1 MRKGIGGPSLSCR
14 NDTFDDFLMTVRESA
29 YRNACIGVFSVNTDA
44 SCIASFLLIE
54 DEYVSH
60 GVTIRRNTHLAVAQ
74 VSSASYYVS
83 LLLRRSK
90 DVQTYVADHLSQSRR
105 KLAFP

>member
-1 MRKGIGGPSLSCR
+1 
-14 NDTFDDFLMTVRESA
+14 MTVRESA
-29 YRNACIGVFSVNTDA
+29 YRNACIGVVSANTYV

-90 DVQTYVADHLSQSRR
+90 VQTYVADHLSQSGR
-105 KLAFP
+105 KLAFPCKFYDIPRSTPKAVV

>member
-1 MRKGIGGPSLSCR
+1 MGTS
-14 NDTFDDFLMTVRESA
+14 FDFRAMALVIA
-29 YRNACIGVFSVNTDA
+29 CRNACIGVVSANTCV

-74 VSSASYYVS
+74 VSSAAYYVS

-90 DVQTYVADHLSQSRR
+90 VQTHVTDHLSQSRR

>member
-1 MRKGIGGPSLSCR
+1 
-14 NDTFDDFLMTVRESA
+14 MTVRESA
-29 YRNACIGVFSVNTDA
+29 YRNACIGVVSANTYV

-54 DEYVSH
+54 DEY
-60 GVTIRRNTHLAVAQ
+60 IRRNTHLAVAK

-90 DVQTYVADHLSQSRR
+90 VQTYVADHLSQSRR
-105 KLAFP
+105 KLVFP

>member
-1 MRKGIGGPSLSCR
+1 
-14 NDTFDDFLMTVRESA
+14 MTVRESA
-29 YRNACIGVFSVNTDA
+29 YRNACIGVVSANTCV

-74 VSSASYYVS
+74 VSFASYYVS
-83 LLLRRSK
+83 LLLLLRRSK
-90 DVQTYVADHLSQSRR
+90 DAQTYVADRLSQSRR

>member
-1 MRKGIGGPSLSCR
+1 
-14 NDTFDDFLMTVRESA
+14 MTVRESA
-29 YRNACIGVFSVNTDA
+29 YRNACIGVVSANTYV

-74 VSSASYYVS
+74 VSFASYYVS
-83 LLLRRSK
+83 LLLLRRSK
-90 DVQTYVADHLSQSRR
+90 DVQTYVDDHLSPRR

>member
-1 MRKGIGGPSLSCR
+1 
-14 NDTFDDFLMTVRESA
+14 MTVRESA
-29 YRNACIGVFSVNTDA
+29 YRNACIGVVSANTYV

-90 DVQTYVADHLSQSRR
+90 VHTYVADHLSQSRR